1 MTDMSQRIQ
10 MEGNTF
16 FQIGVETLPEEG
28 KSYVIQKSDKAKAA
42 VKLVEGTGGGGEPGP
57 QGPQGPAGEAATITV
72 GDVTTLNAGEQA
84 TVTNAGTT
92 SAAVFNFGIPK
103 GEKGDK
109 GDQGEQGPQGDQGPQ
124 GPAGADGQDGAQG
137 AQGPA
142 GTNATITGAT
152 ATVDNTTSDAPTC
165 TVQLGGTESAR
176 TFAFNFVG
184 IKGAKGDAGAQGPA
198 GADGAAGAK
207 GDQGE
212 QGPAGAAA
220 TIDSIS
226 VTVDNTTSSSPT
238 CQVTPGGTAQNRTFT
253 FAFTGIKGAQG
264 EQGEQGPAG
273 SAGAAGQGVPTGGT
287 AGQILAKVDGTN
299 YNTQWIA
306 APTEPAA
313 NQLMNGTAPTVA
325 DIDSG
330 AVTDVATLI
339 TSLNAI
345 LAQLRTRGVIA

>member
-42 VKLVEGTGGGGEPGP
+42 VKLVEGSGGGEPGP
-57 QGPQGPAGEAATITV
+57 QGPQGPAGPAGAAATVTV
-72 GDVTTLNAGEQA
+72 GDVTTLDAGQDA

-103 GEKGDK
+103 GPKGDKGDPGAQGPAGQDGAPGAQGPK
-109 GDQGEQGPQGDQGPQ
+109 GDQGEQGP
-124 GPAGADGQDGAQG
+124 AGA
-137 AQGPA
+137 A
-142 GTNATITGAT
+142 GTNATITSAT

-176 TFAFNFVG
+176 TFTFNFVG
-184 IKGAKGDAGAQGPA
+184 IKGAQGAQGIQGPA

-207 GDQGE
+207 GDPGE
-212 QGPAGAAA
+212 
-220 TIDSIS
+220 
-226 VTVDNTTSSSPT
+226 
-238 CQVTPGGTAQNRTFT
+238 
-253 FAFTGIKGAQG
+253 
-264 EQGEQGPAG
+264 
-273 SAGAAGQGVPTGGT
+273 GVPTGGT

-299 YNTQWIA
+299 YNTQWIN
-306 APTEPAA
+306 APTTPTAS
-313 NQLMNGTAPTVA
+313 QLMTGTAPTVA

>member
-42 VKLVEGTGGGGEPGP
+42 VKLVEGSGGGEPGP
-57 QGPQGPAGEAATITV
+57 QGPAGPAGAAATVTV
-72 GDVTTLNAGEQA
+72 GDVTTLEAGEDA

-103 GEKGDK
+103 GPKGDK
-109 GDQGEQGPQGDQGPQ
+109 GDQGEQGPQGEKGDTGAQGPQ
-124 GPAGADGQDGAQG
+124 GPAGQEGAPGAQG
-137 AQGPA
+137 EQGPQGPKGDQGEQGPAGAA
-142 GTNATITGAT
+142 GTNATITSAT

-165 TVQLGGTESAR
+165 TVQLGGTASAR

-184 IKGAKGDAGAQGPA
+184 IKGATGAQGPAGEQGEQGPQGPA

-207 GDQGE
+207 GDPGE
-212 QGPAGAAA
+212 
-220 TIDSIS
+220 
-226 VTVDNTTSSSPT
+226 
-238 CQVTPGGTAQNRTFT
+238 
-253 FAFTGIKGAQG
+253 
-264 EQGEQGPAG
+264 
-273 SAGAAGQGVPTGGT
+273 GVPTGGT

-299 YNTQWIA
+299 YNTQWIN
-306 APTEPAA
+306 APATPAA
-313 NQLMNGTAPTVA
+313 NQLMTGTAPTVE